1 MLKFLKENDDHTSP
15 LLALEKQRL
24 QRNIS
29 LYSQLYLS
37 LSDQLETAKIDE
49 NDKSSSIYTLD
60 SPYIS
65 SFKSG
70 IVFHKMILLILIVN
84 FFIISIYKLFIDRSK
99 LIQ

>member
-1 MLKFLKENDDHTSP
+1 MMITH
-15 LLALEKQRL
+15 LLYWHWRSRDYREILH
-24 QRNIS
+24 

-70 IVFHKMILLILIVN
+70 IVFHKMILLILL
-84 FFIISIYKLFIDRSK
+84 SIFSSLFINY
-99 LIQ
+99 L